1 MASTRPSCIAGTR
14 RRSAVRCAAPPARR
28 AASTGQGPSPT
39 TTRTSS
45 RASTSTT
52 CGMMAPVPGI
62 GTVITAIVTPFDERL
77 EVDEEAF
84 VELMAHLA
92 RHGSDGFVVCGTTGE
107 APTLSDDEHLRLV
120 ELAAPER
127 PEGTTVIARTR
138 SYAHHPPGPPTAPP
152 PRNPPPRAPGPGAPP
167 RRAPPRPSGSLRTTT
182 GPIGAGCAATTRRS

>member
-52 CGMMAPVPGI
+52 CGMMAPVSGI
-62 GTVITAIVTPFDERL
+62 GSVITAIVTPFDARL

-107 APTLSDDEHLRLV
+107 APTLSDDEHLRLAQ
-120 ELAAPER
+120 LAASEG
-127 PEGTTVIARTR
+127 PEGTTVIAGTR
-138 SYAHHPPGPPTAPP
+138 SHHTRPPGPTPQ
-152 PRNPPPRAPGPGAPP
+152 RPGPG
-167 RRAPPRPSGSLRTTT
+167 G
-182 GPIGAGCAATTRRS
+182 GA